1 MLLALDTS
9 TALAGVAL
17 YDGAVRAELTWH
29 AGRGH
34 TTQVLPEAVRLLEA
48 QGLGPRDLRAVA
60 VATGPGSYTGL
71 RVGLGVAKGLA
82 VALRLPLVG
91 VCTLDAMVAPFL
103 AAGRPVRAALDAGRG
118 RYATA
123 LYEREADALVRRE
136 AITTV
141 DLAGLAALLRPPLV
155 LAAELNAAA
164 RESLLA
170 APPAPARDDTPG
182 VEIATPAAATRRAGF
197 LAELAWDRLASEG
210 GADPAAV
217 EPIYLG

>member
-71 RVGLGVAKGLA
+71 GVGLGGAKGLGGA
-82 VALRLPLVG
+82 RRLPVVG
-91 VCTLDAMVAPFL
+91 GCTRGALAAPFL
-103 AAGRPVRAALDAGRG
+103 RRARPGRAAR
-118 RYATA
+118 
-123 LYEREADALVRRE
+123 
-136 AITTV
+136 
-141 DLAGLAALLRPPLV
+141 
-155 LAAELNAAA
+155 
-164 RESLLA
+164 
-170 APPAPARDDTPG
+170 
-182 VEIATPAAATRRAGF
+182 
-197 LAELAWDRLASEG
+197 
-210 GADPAAV
+210 
-217 EPIYLG
+217 